1 MESKFNPPMIID
13 DKLHILMFPWLAFG
27 HMIPFLELS
36 KLIAQKGHRV
46 TFVSTP
52 KNIDRLPKLP
62 QNLSP
67 LITLVKIP
75 LPHVDKLPENAEAT
89 VDLPYDKVKYL
100 KSAYDELQQPITQL
114 IQDTSPDWVVYDFA
128 PYWLGPIAAKLGVSC
143 AFFSIFNSATLGFCG
158 PPSVLM
164 GLSGENR
171 TKPEDFTV
179 SPKWVPFES
188 TVVFRLFE
196 IKRVFD
202 DVAGDDE
209 NISAMYR
216 MGGAIDGSDV
226 VLVRS
231 SYEFEPEW
239 LNLLAEIYEKPVIPV
254 GYLPPTPINHDLNDD
269 NDKEW
274 KSIKDW
280 LDKQPRRSVVY
291 VAFGSEAKP
300 SQHELTE
307 IAHGLELSGLPFF
320 WVLRK
325 QRGSADKEVVELP
338 DGFEER
344 IKGRGLVWTSWA
356 PQLKI
361 LSHDSVGG
369 FLTHSGWSSV
379 VEAIQFEKAL
389 ILLPFLAEQGLN
401 ARLLEEKK
409 MAYSIPRDDRDGSFT
424 RDSVAESLRLMMVGD
439 EGKVYRKKVKEVRG
453 LFVDRDIQDK
463 YVDNLLNYFKA
474 HKQQTKVRALNGK
487 GEWV

>member
-239 LNLLAEIYEKPVIPV
+239 LNLLAEIYKKPVIPV

-325 QRGSADKEVVELP
+325 QRG
-338 DGFEER
+338 
-344 IKGRGLVWTSWA
+344 
-356 PQLKI
+356 
-361 LSHDSVGG
+361 
-369 FLTHSGWSSV
+369 
-379 VEAIQFEKAL
+379 
-389 ILLPFLAEQGLN
+389 
-401 ARLLEEKK
+401 
-409 MAYSIPRDDRDGSFT
+409 
-424 RDSVAESLRLMMVGD
+424 
-439 EGKVYRKKVKEVRG
+439 
-453 LFVDRDIQDK
+453 
-463 YVDNLLNYFKA
+463 
-474 HKQQTKVRALNGK
+474 
-487 GEWV
+487 